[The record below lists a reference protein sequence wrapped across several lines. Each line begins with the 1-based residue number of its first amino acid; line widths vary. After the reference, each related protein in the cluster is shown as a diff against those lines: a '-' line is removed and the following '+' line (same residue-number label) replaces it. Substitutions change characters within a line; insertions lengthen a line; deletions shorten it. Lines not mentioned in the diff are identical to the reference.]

1 MTPVRARILL
11 VDDEPNILLTVK
23 EILVQEGYDVDAAP
37 DGLSALK
44 ALQHSTYDLV
54 LTDLKME
61 GMDGLALLEEV
72 RKHSPQTVTVM
83 MTGYG
88 SVDSAIEAVRSGA
101 YEYLLKPVAVEELK
115 QAVERSLERKRF
127 SEIDTLYRV
136 SNELAVASDTETIQ
150 AVVVEA
156 ATKVLGASRVLWF
169 PVRRDGTIEAEEPFA
184 SLFTP
189 TLILRLATGEV
200 ILQTGA
206 TTVDHSRGAE
216 PNMLEAASIALV
228 PGLASDHLTGVL
240 YLDHGRE
247 EFEYHASWK
256 RFLCGLARQAALALD
271 RLAVIEELRQSNAV
285 LASANR
291 RLQELDALK
300 SQFLSVATH
309 ELRTPL
315 SIILGYNAM
324 IEESALERLTA
335 EERGLLRESLSACK
349 RLMRLVNSMLDL
361 SQLQSGK
368 IPLQISPCDL
378 GQSLRSVVKLFEAEA
393 HRRGLKIELKLDAA
407 IPQVEVDPERIE
419 QVFVNLVSNALKYTD
434 ADGLISVTGGSVEN
448 GRLAISVT
456 DTGIGIAPEHQ
467 EMIFDEF
474 ARVRSNSSG
483 RPGSGL
489 GLAIVRRILEAHG
502 GDISVNSVP
511 GQGSTFK
518 VRLPLR
524 QRVQNAMV
532 A

>member
-11 VDDEPNILLTVK
+11 VDDEPNILMTVK
-23 EILVQEGYDVDAAP
+23 EILVQEGYDVDAEP
-37 DGLSALK
+37 DGLSAVQ

-72 RKHSPQTVTVM
+72 RNHSPQTVTVM

-88 SVDSAIEAVRSGA
+88 SVDSATEAVRLGA
-101 YEYLLKPVAVEELK
+101 FEYLLKPVAVEELK
-115 QAVERSLERKRF
+115 QAVERSLERKRL

-136 SNELAVASDTETIQ
+136 SNELALANNEETIQ
-150 AVVVEA
+150 AVVIDA
-156 ATKVLGASRVLWF
+156 ATKVLDASRVLWF
-169 PVRRDGTIEAEEPFA
+169 PVKSDGTVTAPEPYA
-184 SLFTP
+184 TLFTP
-189 TLILRLATGEV
+189 SVTLRLAGSEV
-200 ILQTGA
+200 VLENRAKADGQT
-206 TTVDHSRGAE
+206 VR
-216 PNMLEAASIALV
+216 IALV
-228 PGLASDHLTGVL
+228 PGVANDHLTGVL
-240 YLDHGRE
+240 YVDHGPE
-247 EFEYHASWK
+247 EFEFHATWQ
-256 RFLCGLARQAALALD
+256 RFLCGLARQAAIALD
-271 RLAVIEELRQSNAV
+271 RLAVMEELRQSNAV

-291 RLQELDALK
+291 RLQELDTLK

-368 IPLQISPCDL
+368 IPLQLSVCDL
-378 GQSLRSVVKLFEAEA
+378 GQSLRAVVKLFEAEA
-393 HRRGLKIELKLDAA
+393 HRRGLNIELRLDPAL
-407 IPQVEVDPERIE
+407 PQVEIDPERIE

-434 ADGLISVTGGSVEN
+434 ADGLIAISGGGVEN
-448 GRLAISVT
+448 GRIAIDVS
-456 DTGIGIAPEHQ
+456 DTGIGIAAEHQ

-474 ARVRSNSSG
+474 ARVRNTSTG

-502 GDISVNSVP
+502 GDISVNSAP
-511 GQGSTFK
+511 GQGSTFT

-524 QRVQNAMV
+524 QRVHNAMV

>member
-11 VDDEPNILLTVK
+11 VDDEPNILFTVK
-23 EILVQEGYDVDAAP
+23 EILVQQGYYVDAEP

-44 ALQHSTYDLV
+44 ALRHSTYDLV
-54 LTDLKME
+54 LTDLKMD
-61 GMDGLALLEEV
+61 GMDGLALLEEIG
-72 RKHSPQTVTVM
+72 KHSPQTVTVM

-88 SVDSAIEAVRSGA
+88 SVDSATEAVRLGA

-136 SNELAVASDTETIQ
+136 SNELALATDEETIKS
-150 AVVVEA
+150 VVIEA
-156 ATKVLGASRVLWF
+156 ATKVLGASTVLWF
-169 PVRRDGTIEAEEPFA
+169 PVKRDGTVEAPEEFA

-189 TLILRLATGEV
+189 TVILRLATAEVVLESRPTSSEGGE
-200 ILQTGA
+200 A
-206 TTVDHSRGAE
+206 HSVSNGTSAARE
-216 PNMLEAASIALV
+216 NNAASIALV
-228 PGLASDHLTGVL
+228 PGLASDHLTGIL
-240 YLDHGRE
+240 YLDHGAE
-247 EFEYHASWK
+247 EFEFHASWQ

-315 SIILGYNAM
+315 SIILGYNSM
-324 IEESALERLTA
+324 IEESAMERLTA

-368 IPLQISPCDL
+368 IPLQFSTCDIL
-378 GQSLRSVVKLFEAEA
+378 QSLRSVVKLFE
-393 HRRGLKIELKLDAA
+393 
-407 IPQVEVDPERIE
+407 
-419 QVFVNLVSNALKYTD
+419 
-434 ADGLISVTGGSVEN
+434 
-448 GRLAISVT
+448 
-456 DTGIGIAPEHQ
+456 
-467 EMIFDEF
+467 
-474 ARVRSNSSG
+474 
-483 RPGSGL
+483 
-489 GLAIVRRILEAHG
+489 
-502 GDISVNSVP
+502 
-511 GQGSTFK
+511 
-518 VRLPLR
+518 
-524 QRVQNAMV
+524 
-532 A
+532 